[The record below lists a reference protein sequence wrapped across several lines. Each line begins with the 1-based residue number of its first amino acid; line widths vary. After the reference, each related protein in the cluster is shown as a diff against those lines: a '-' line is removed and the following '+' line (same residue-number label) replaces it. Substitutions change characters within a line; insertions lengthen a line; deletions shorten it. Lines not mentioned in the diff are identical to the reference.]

1 MKKLLFFLSVFLIMF
16 VPFQEIRADGDDNQI
31 PISFDEGG
39 TNGQGPIY
47 HVPALVPITGYYSS
61 TLSTIVVNFPFNLG
75 YVSIEIEN
83 QTTGEYSQSL
93 VNALAGPMLLP
104 ISGTVGQW
112 TITFTLASGTVYCGE
127 FAINY
132 LNTR

>member
-1 MKKLLFFLSVFLIMF
+1 MNKLLIFLSAFLIML
-16 VPFQEIRADGDDNQI
+16 VPFQKIMANGDGDQI
-31 PISFDEGG
+31 LISFDEGG

-47 HVPALVPITGYYSS
+47 HVPALIPITGYYSS

-93 VNALAGPMLLP
+93 INALAGPMLLP
-104 ISGTVGQW
+104 ISGTAGQW
-112 TITFTLASGTVYCGE
+112 TITFSLSSGIQYFGE
-127 FAINY
+127 FDI
-132 LNTR
+132 L